1 MKRLWIGII
10 LLALML
16 AGGIWITVVSARSNG
31 EIGQLLQSAGDAAL
45 TGQWQ
50 QAAHYY
56 TEALAGWEKKHH
68 ATAALTDHEP
78 MEEIDSLFAE
88 ARVYLRSKDPAA
100 FSACCASLSVFIE
113 AIGDAQSVHWWSLL

>member
-1 MKRLWIGII
+1 MKRFWIGIL

-16 AGGIWITVVSARSNG
+16 GSGIWITVASARCNE
-31 EIGQLLQSAGDAAL
+31 EISALLADSGQSAL

-50 QAAHYY
+50 QASHCY
-56 TEALAGWEKKHH
+56 TEALAKWESKHRSN
-68 ATAALTDHEP
+68 ATMTDHEP

-88 ARVYLRSKDPAA
+88 ARVYLQSKDPAA
-100 FSACCASLSVFIE
+100 FSACCASLSVFIK